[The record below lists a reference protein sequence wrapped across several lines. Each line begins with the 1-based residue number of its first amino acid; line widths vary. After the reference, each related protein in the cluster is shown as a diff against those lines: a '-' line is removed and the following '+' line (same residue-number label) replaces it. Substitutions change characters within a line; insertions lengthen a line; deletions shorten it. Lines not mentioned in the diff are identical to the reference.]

1 MIKEGL
7 LSLTVFYVSL
17 PLMLGLLG
25 WALYGVNWQ
34 VLASNRAAQHVFY
47 GSVLLCLPFWLLS
60 AGILPGLHF
69 HLLGMTAL
77 TLVMGW
83 RLALLVGFIV
93 QIILCVLGKLW
104 WAAVPY
110 QFLLA
115 VALPVFSS
123 IGVCWLVA
131 RTLPHNPFVYILLA
145 AFVNAGIAQ
154 ALSVIAQSIAFWGMG
169 VYQWETIWY
178 SFLSYL
184 PMMMFP
190 EGTVNGMF
198 ITAMVVFHN
207 RWLST
212 FDANSYFK

>member
-34 VLASNRAAQHVFY
+34 VLASNRTAQHVFY

-93 QIILCVLGKLW
+93 QIITLSADRKSTRLNSSHVRISY
-104 WAAVPY
+104 AV
-110 QFLLA
+110 FCLKKKNNNA
-115 VALPVFSS
+115 NC
-123 IGVCWLVA
+123 GV
-131 RTLPHNPFVYILLA
+131 RYRHPI
-145 AFVNAGIAQ
+145 
-154 ALSVIAQSIAFWGMG
+154 
-169 VYQWETIWY
+169 
-178 SFLSYL
+178 SF
-184 PMMMFP
+184 
-190 EGTVNGMF
+190 
-198 ITAMVVFHN
+198 
-207 RWLST
+207 
-212 FDANSYFK
+212 